1 MIDGR
6 RSCHSARRT
15 SLSGVAESIIGS
27 LIDSETTFHYAK
39 NDNQILRLR
48 FASRRMTGWAM
59 RVDGK
64 IWIFWEVDE
73 SDKTECSLIHCQPS
87 ILSFC
92 TEDIFVRSCRIR
104 HGFCNRFWDFVLL
117 CVKWQLGSAT
127 SLRFAQNDQLSAKRV
142 RREILKYFEFDESD
156 KTQGPWIH
164 WRPSNASFCT
174 EDFIVRSCRI
184 QKRLRSQNNISRLS
198 AHILKQI
205 NQQS

>member
-1 MIDGR
+1 MTIRFCD
-6 RSCHSARRT
+6 SV
-15 SLSGVAESIIGS
+15 SLREEFIIGYP
-27 LIDSETTFHYAK
+27 IDSATQLCFAQ
-39 NDNQILRLR
+39 ND
-48 FASRRMTGWAM
+48 
-59 RVDGK
+59 RVSNRVCRN
-64 IWIFWEVDE
+64 ICIPWEVDE

-117 CVKWQLGSAT
+117 CVKWQLDSAT

-156 KTQGPWIH
+156 KTQGPWIN

-184 QKRLRSQNNISRLS
+184 HHWFLSQNNISSLN
-198 AHILKQI
+198 AQILKSI